1 MYSMPN
7 LCRSEQNSRGLQS
20 SKQSSDVG
28 IETIHY
34 KLPSSSTEPSSSTKK
49 DNPNCNHDPSTT
61 DHLPSLAG
69 LIRELPTFIPSTLKC
84 KLTYSFNPALPRLFP
99 PHNTLHQNRP
109 RRHNTSRMLHSAFPL
124 KTTNAD
130 IACNSS
136 LSGLWF
142 LLDHTSSLS
151 WDGACSR
158 LMTYRKHTR
167 S

>member
-1 MYSMPN
+1 MPN
-7 LCRSEQNSRGLQS
+7 LCRSEQNSRAAKLL

-49 DNPNCNHDPSTT
+49 DSPNCNHDTSTT
-61 DHLPSLAG
+61 DHLPSTAG
-69 LIRELPTFIPSTLKC
+69 LIRELPTFISTNAQC
-84 KLTYSFNPALPRLFP
+84 KLTYSSTPALPRLFP
-99 PHNTLHQNRP
+99 PHNTLHPNRP
-109 RRHNTSRMLHSAFPL
+109 RRYNTSRMLHSALPL

-130 IACNSS
+130 IARNSS

-142 LLDHTSSLS
+142 PLDHTSSSS

-158 LMTYRKHTR
+158 LMMYRKHTR